1 MLADASFDAYELSFS
16 RFVAESLIA
25 REGPEQISDRADRL
39 GLPRLREMLRLR
51 RVSARPATA
60 RICNCRTHPKQHCRS

>member
-39 GLPRLREMLRLR
+39 GLPP
-51 RVSARPATA
+51 VARDIAVAACVGTACDCSHLQLQDASEATL
-60 RICNCRTHPKQHCRS
+60 